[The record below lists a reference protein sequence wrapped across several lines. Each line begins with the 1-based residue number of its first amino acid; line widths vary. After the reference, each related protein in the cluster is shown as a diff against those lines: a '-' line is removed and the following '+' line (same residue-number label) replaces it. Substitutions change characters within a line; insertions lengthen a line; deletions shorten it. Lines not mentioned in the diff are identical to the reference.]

1 MIKPD
6 EIPQFTGN
14 LFQLELDHAAL
25 KKDAGNVRDTGSD
38 VHSQFQGLSAFYKAP
53 EAEQLFATTKPVQ
66 DRAEDFATGL
76 ETVSGALSSYATEIR
91 PLVAKL
97 AELKT
102 KAQTF
107 VASVKDDDDWE
118 YDEDKVGEH
127 NQLRDDITAT
137 VAAFWAAERTCHNK
151 ITAIWNGTQM
161 VAGDGSDRKDQY
173 GFNAEDLKNAK
184 LPWGDPVEEKHHW
197 YEVGHWVKS
206 FVWDGLIV
214 DGVWGTIKGL
224 GTLVGFGGW
233 DAMGQAWKGLAQLA
247 TGLALASIPGV
258 GTAFWLLPDDKL
270 PSWIRD
276 SRTAMKET
284 GKALV
289 AWDEWGKN
297 PGRAAGAVTFN
308 VLTTVFT
315 GGAGGAAAGAG
326 KAGAVAK
333 VLSVAGKAGKVID
346 PMTYIAK
353 GAGAGLSKIGDIT
366 KALKGVGN
374 IEIPK
379 LPETAI
385 HLPEGTSVLPDG
397 TVHLPEGATV
407 PAGLHELPGGGFK
420 VPDDVPVVHED
431 ALPVKAEGG
440 EPTLYA
446 DGHGNI
452 VDGQGKV
459 LLDVDKPGTQD
470 IVDRPA
476 GPDSTGPAGADVPH
490 VDSPAKVPAMAGA
503 APHTVDAGTHINL
516 GDSLGDVGRV
526 GEDVPV
532 TPGVHAGGDIPNVHA
547 GGDLPG
553 TQVGDHLPGGHVG
566 DHLPGGTADHLP
578 TGTAGSHVPTNS
590 IDTHVPA
597 GTADNAVPGT
607 GDHAPGGHTHDA
619 TNPGH
624 DLPGHGGDTHV
635 PGGHGTEPPAG
646 TGGLD
651 DLGDLGD
658 LGDDA
663 AGHADGVGHD
673 PAADAGDSPTHGS
686 HDGDHPISAEERARI
701 QQEHVWKANN
711 DPDWFREHYNDIGR
725 RRSAERIV
733 DDVTLPQ
740 LTKDANGNWIA
751 SHDLPHG
758 PSETRFNPSHLGPET
773 APGHSRPH
781 LDEAARNRRLSV
793 DLLNAENK
801 FEKTPSPENA
811 EALQKAQAAYD
822 KHLAGVPNNSKLSE
836 QLGEAAARHHVIP
849 KEFPNAEYV
858 DLPKTPNG
866 ANMFDDLYKLGDDGE
881 YLIVEEKAP
890 AGDLDWRHGKA
901 DPDPLN
907 PAAHDGGA
915 QGMRVKQGTRP
926 YIRTILAEMTKRGGR
941 DAEIAADLRA
951 ALREGKLKYVLVKAS
966 DNSGYSYAGA
976 TIEHLKI

>member
-1 MIKPD
+1 MINPE
-6 EIPQFTGN
+6 EIPQYTGKPGQ
-14 LFQLELDHAAL
+14 FEVAYTAL
-25 KKDAGNVRDTGSD
+25 KKDAGNIRDTGKD
-38 VHSQFQGLSAFYKAP
+38 VHTQFQGLSAFYRAP

-161 VAGDGSDRKDQY
+161 VAGDGSERKDQY

-247 TGLALASIPGV
+247 TGLVITSMPGV

-270 PSWIRD
+270 PSWLRD
-276 SRTAMKET
+276 SRTTMKET

-397 TVHLPEGATV
+397 TVHLPEGAAV

-446 DGHGNI
+446 DGDGNI
-452 VDGQGKV
+452 VDGQGKIK
-459 LLDVDKPGTQD
+459 LDVHKPGPPE
-470 IVDRPA
+470 PA
-476 GPDSTGPAGADVPH
+476 HGAGGPDSTGPAGSDVPR

-532 TPGVHAGGDIPNVHA
+532 APGVHAGGDIPNVHA

-553 TQVGDHLPGGHVG
+553 TQVGDHLPGAHAGSDLPGGSASHAPG
-566 DHLPGGTADHLP
+566 GSADHLPGGSADHLP
-578 TGTAGSHVPTNS
+578 GGSAHEHGAGPSASHEPPN
-590 IDTHVPA
+590 TH
-597 GTADNAVPGT
+597 
-607 GDHAPGGHTHDA
+607 
-619 TNPGH
+619 
-624 DLPGHGGDTHV
+624 
-635 PGGHGTEPPAG
+635 PGGHGDG
-646 TGGLD
+646 TGQGPNGHSAD
-651 DLGDLGD
+651 GAHDGSGAGHHDGTMHGHAD
-658 LGDDA
+658 TDGAGPGHGDDA
-663 AGHADGVGHD
+663 SGHEHGSNASGGHTDDGGAAPHDHADHSGHGDHGGHD
-673 PAADAGDSPTHGS
+673 PVERDVRVPRGSAVEDAA
-686 HDGDHPISAEERARI
+686 
-701 QQEHVWKANN
+701 
-711 DPDWFREHYNDIGR
+711 
-725 RRSAERIV
+725 RRSADPIQLGDEPLPAPSAGENSLGQVPESRVTRDADGLITQVDGRNFEHFLKDLSFQRGEAFRQAKEMGTLSRRQVGACAGQVMDLRTGHIVEAINGKSDNIIPPDRVHPTLAANFDALPDPVPGYDHPLGHAEVKAVNELLWER
-733 DDVTLPQ
+733 TKQGLP
-740 LTKDANGNWIA
+740 D
-751 SHDLPHG
+751 G
-758 PSETRFNPSHLGPET
+758 PS
-773 APGHSRPH
+773 A
-781 LDEAARNRRLSV
+781 
-793 DLLNAENK
+793 
-801 FEKTPSPENA
+801 
-811 EALQKAQAAYD
+811 
-822 KHLAGVPNNSKLSE
+822 
-836 QLGEAAARHHVIP
+836 LGE
-849 KEFPNAEYV
+849 
-858 DLPKTPNG
+858 
-866 ANMFDDLYKLGDDGE
+866 
-881 YLIVEEKAP
+881 
-890 AGDLDWRHGKA
+890 
-901 DPDPLN
+901 
-907 PAAHDGGA
+907 
-915 QGMRVKQGTRP
+915 
-926 YIRTILAEMTKRGGR
+926 
-941 DAEIAADLRA
+941 LRA
-951 ALREGKLKYVLVKAS
+951 AVEFPYTPHMQTQLPGRPAPFCVNCHHMLKDVDSLHGRFTGKDADDS
-966 DNSGYSYAGA
+966 NW
-976 TIEHLKI
+976 IP